1 MRPVVVAA
9 RVLGE
14 TAPDMASENASL
26 VELSRREHGVA
37 LLRLNDP
44 QRLNAMSEAMGAAFS
59 GALET
64 LAQDPELRALVLTGA
79 GRAFSAGGDLD
90 MLERMGRTGR
100 ADPGGPARRA
110 NSAAMGR
117 FYRMFLSLRGLP
129 VPVIAALTGHAIG
142 AGFCVALACDLR
154 IAARE
159 ARLGLNFVKLGLH
172 PGMAATWTLPRLVGP
187 AVSADLLYSGRLV
200 DGAEA
205 ERIGLVNRALPRE
218 DVLEDALAT
227 AAEIA
232 SAAPLAVRAL
242 RRSLAVSPHNDIER
256 QLDLEAEAQA
266 QNYESEDLEEGL
278 RALREKRE
286 PLFKGH

>member
-1 MRPVVVAA
+1 MTTKGNGAPV
-9 RVLGE
+9 E
-14 TAPDMASENASL
+14 L
-26 VELSRREHGVA
+26 VELERRENGA
-37 LLRLNDP
+37 LLLRFNDP

-64 LAQDPELRALVLTGA
+64 LAQEAELRCVVLTGA

-90 MLERMGRTGR
+90 MLERMGRDGR
-100 ADPGGPARRA
+100 AEPGGPARQA

-117 FYRMFLSLRGLP
+117 FYRMFLALRALP
-129 VPVIAALTGHAIG
+129 VPVIAAISGHAIG
-142 AGFCVALACDLR
+142 AGFCVALACDMR

-187 AVSADLLYSGRLV
+187 ATAADLLYTGRLV

-218 DVLEDALAT
+218 QVLEGALAT
-227 AAEIA
+227 AAEVA
-232 SAAPLAVRAL
+232 SSAPLAVRAL
-242 RRSLAVSPHNDIER
+242 RRSLAASAQNDIEQ

-266 QNYESEDLEEGL
+266 QNYESEDLAEGL
-278 RALREKRE
+278 RALREKRA
-286 PLFKGH
+286 PLFRGR